1 MKKKT
6 IYGEYTVHL
15 IKSNRLSDKY
25 VRILPQVVPY
35 LFLMSK
41 KVAPFPN
48 LIDFP
53 TLRLASQIV
62 RIFLKISRRFL
73 MVNTHET
80 IFNYFYFSTSGLLRV
95 KNLLVLYA
103 EICFEASN

>member
-15 IKSNRLSDKY
+15 MKSNRLSDKY

-53 TLRLASQIV
+53 TLRVASQIV
-62 RIFLKISRRFL
+62 G
-73 MVNTHET
+73 
-80 IFNYFYFSTSGLLRV
+80 YFSKL
-95 KNLLVLYA
+95 A
-103 EICFEASN
+103 EDF